1 MLPEKRKHPGACGSK
16 GFAISIDSLDGTLS
30 LTTGASGFAAAFLG
44 LPLGLG
50 AGALLPLRALLVL
63 RCSVIHRCIFINYEM
78 GLSMSE
84 GLWVAQRPNN
94 CDVCNGSLP

>member
-1 MLPEKRKHPGACGSK
+1 MLLEKRKHPGACGSK

-50 AGALLPLRALLVL
+50 AGALLPLRAPLVL
-63 RCSVIHRCIFINYEM
+63 RFSAIHRCIFINY
-78 GLSMSE
+78 
-84 GLWVAQRPNN
+84 
-94 CDVCNGSLP
+94 